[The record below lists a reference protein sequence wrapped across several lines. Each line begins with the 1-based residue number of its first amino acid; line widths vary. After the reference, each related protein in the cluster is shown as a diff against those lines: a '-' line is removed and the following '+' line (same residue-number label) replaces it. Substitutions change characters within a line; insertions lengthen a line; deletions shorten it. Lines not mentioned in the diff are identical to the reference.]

1 MYAKIIQSI
10 KDVNEYEWNRLIS
23 SHDIQMSYNYIK
35 SLENSEI
42 SDYQHRYI
50 LIFNDEGQLIASL
63 PVFITNKF
71 CLDTPLTGKCKLLC
85 KKVREVLPMF
95 LTKRV
100 LFCGCCISEYNK
112 INIRDTTE
120 KNLVMKLMLD
130 EIDALAERE
139 KVKFVLAKD
148 LMDDGNFFMEES
160 RKKGYFDFCSL
171 PGTYIDIQCD
181 SFESYIQGLK
191 IKQRQNIRNKINKCN
206 RAGGLEFEILED
218 FGGISDKLHELYL
231 HTYNNAEVQ
240 FDRIGRDF
248 FSNINN
254 FMGESSKVILAK
266 REGSIIGFA
275 LLVCSRDSCVNVRIG
290 LDYRYA
296 HLYHVY
302 FMLHY
307 KNIEYAIECGVK
319 RLYLSQTTY
328 IPKLEMGAKIAG
340 LTGFVRHRSR
350 FVNII
355 YKFLFRKLFSQ
366 YQSLSQSEN
375 PHNELKAI
383 FSDKFSGKPHRKS
396 A

>member
-10 KDVNEYEWNRLIS
+10 KDVNEEEWNRLVS
-23 SHDIQMSYNYIK
+23 PQDIQMSYSYIK
-35 SLENSEI
+35 SVENSEI

-50 LIFNDEGQLIASL
+50 LIYDDGSRLIASL

-71 CLDTPLTGKCKLLC
+71 CLDTPLTGKCKMLC
-85 KKVREVLPMF
+85 KKVRDVLPMF
-95 LTKRV
+95 LSKRV

-112 INIRDTTE
+112 INIME
-120 KNLVMKLMLD
+120 KTKKNMVLKLMLE
-130 EIDALAERE
+130 EIDKMAERE

-148 LMDDGNFFMEES
+148 FIDDGNCFKEES

-171 PGTYIDIQCD
+171 PGTYIDIECD
-181 SFESYIQGLK
+181 SFETYIQGLK
-191 IKQRQNIRNKINKCN
+191 IKQRQNIRNKINKC
-206 RAGGLEFEILED
+206 RKAGGLEFEIVED
-218 FGGISDKLHELYL
+218 FGKISDKLHELYMQ
-231 HTYNNAEVQ
+231 TFNNAEVQ

-248 FSNINN
+248 FENINN

-266 REGSIIGFA
+266 REGNIIGFA

-290 LDYRYA
+290 LDYKYA

-307 KNIEYAIECGVK
+307 KNIEYAIESGAK

-340 LTGFVRHRSR
+340 LTGFVRHRSS
-350 FVNII
+350 FVNVI
-355 YKFLFRKLFSQ
+355 YKFLFRKLFSR
-366 YQSLSQSEN
+366 YQSLSQAEN
-375 PHNELKAI
+375 PHNELKTI